1 MRWNFVRHS
10 LAVGL
15 PLSWLAA
22 HNHMHEG
29 HQSMTE
35 AMFARAQRG
44 LLACGL
50 LLSATVAAGCSNEG
64 YGTVPAAPESA
75 AQVVGATPSGKRT
88 PAPRVPRGPGA
99 AKALEDA
106 KQDVNKK

>member
-1 MRWNFVRHS
+1 
-10 LAVGL
+10 
-15 PLSWLAA
+15 
-22 HNHMHEG
+22 
-29 HQSMTE
+29 MTE

-64 YGTVPAAPESA
+64 YGTVPSAPESA
-75 AQVVGATPSGKRT
+75 AQVVEATPGAGKRT
-88 PAPRVPRGPGA
+88 PSPRVPRGPGA

-106 KQDVNKK
+106 KQGANKK